1 MTYNNEHTSAEDPS
15 ASNPADSSSEDQ
27 DSHTRCYGTD
37 ERSELEYEYGKDD
50 DMFRGKYLGPLGVD
64 EIEAE

>member
-1 MTYNNEHTSAEDPS
+1 VTYDNEHTSAEDTS
-15 ASNPADSSSEDQ
+15 TSNPADSSSEYQ

-37 ERSELEYEYGKDD
+37 ERSEFEYEYGKDD
-50 DMFRGKYLGPLGVD
+50 DMFRGENLGPLGVD